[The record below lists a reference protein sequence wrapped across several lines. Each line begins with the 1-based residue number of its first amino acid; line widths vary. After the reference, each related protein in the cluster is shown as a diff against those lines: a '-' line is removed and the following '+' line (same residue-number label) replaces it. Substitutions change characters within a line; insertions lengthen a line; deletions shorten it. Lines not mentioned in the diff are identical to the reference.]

1 MRNSNTNITR
11 NFTRTLTI
19 IVIAAVV
26 IMAILS
32 VAGQFFYF
40 LERIEE
46 QELGVQ
52 FRSGRIYE
60 VVGPGVYSDFG
71 LFVEIM
77 RISTQAI
84 PFEVRD
90 EEIITKDKQ
99 RIGVVVSGDIFRP
112 GLAQIDLIRN
122 QWAEYRGIYLENDLA
137 VARVE
142 ALARQSMKV
151 CVGDRTFDNN
161 IIGTSRDELRA
172 CIEQELDDLVAQ
184 IGLRID
190 NLVVP
195 EVILSVEVQAALDA
209 IVQSRLAT
217 EKAAQD
223 QLKAEAEAKAEQA
236 RQEGEIRVEQ
246 SRIQEQTKQQTA
258 LAQLEQQ
265 RLAAQLAIIEAQRAN
280 DLAQLETE
288 RLTIEATKQN
298 ELLAAQLDLDI
309 NQALADAAQAKAQVD
324 VAVQT
329 ALAAL
334 YASNPAYV
342 QLLIAQANANALN
355 NTDKVIFTPE
365 GLTPTLVLP
374 GPGIVPTI
382 DTTPT
387 NTTSSTTPTEGQ

>member
-1 MRNSNTNITR
+1 MRNSNLSR
-11 NFTRTLTI
+11 NLVRTFTI
-19 IVIAAVV
+19 IIIGLILVTAV
-26 IMAILS
+26 LS
-32 VAGQFFYF
+32 FAGQFFYI
-40 LERIEE
+40 LELVEE

-52 FRSGRIYE
+52 FRGGRIYE

-71 LFVEIM
+71 LFVELVHM
-77 RISTQAI
+77 STQAI

-112 GLAQIDLIRN
+112 GLDQFDLIRS
-122 QWAEYRGIYLENDLA
+122 QWAEYRGMYLEDNLA
-137 VARVE
+137 IARVE
-142 ALARQSMKV
+142 SLARQSMKV

-161 IIGTSRDELRA
+161 IIGTSRDELRS
-172 CIEQELDDLVAQ
+172 CIEQELDELVAQ
-184 IGLRID
+184 IGLKID

-195 EVILSVEVQAALDA
+195 EVILSPEVQTALDA

-265 RLAAQLAIIEAQRAN
+265 RLTAQLAIIEAQRAN
-280 DLAQLETE
+280 DLAQLETD

-298 ELLAAQLDLDI
+298 ELISAQLDLNI
-309 NQALADAAQAKAQVD
+309 NEALAEAAQARARVD

-334 YASNPAYV
+334 YVSNPAYV

-355 NTDKVIFTPE
+355 STDKVIFVPE
-365 GLTPTLVLP
+365 GMAPTLVLP
-374 GPGIVPTI
+374 GPGIVPTV

-387 NTTSSTTPTEGQ
+387 NTTNSTTPTEGQ

>member
-1 MRNSNTNITR
+1 MRNSNTNIPR
-11 NFTRTLTI
+11 NLTRTLTI

-26 IMAILS
+26 IMAIFS

-71 LFVEIM
+71 LFVEIL

-112 GLAQIDLIRN
+112 GLDQIDLIRN
-122 QWAEYRGIYLENDLA
+122 QWAEYRGIYLENNLA

-161 IIGTSRDELRA
+161 IIGTSRDELRS
-172 CIEQELDDLVAQ
+172 CIEQELDELVAK

-195 EVILSVEVQAALDA
+195 EVILSLEVQAALDA

-280 DLAQLETE
+280 DLAQLETD

-329 ALAAL
+329 ALATL

-342 QLLIAQANANALN
+342 QLLIDQANANALN

>member
-19 IVIAAVV
+19 VVIAAVV

-112 GLAQIDLIRN
+112 GLTQIDLIRN